1 MADETW
7 QDDLLSKRHMHN
19 RGPRALRGRG
29 KNNKSVAVD
38 GADGGEGTGFD
49 VRRMF
54 ATYSLKCPKATTEEA
69 PHAGNV
75 VLGARRGR
83 RGANGAA
90 QDEGFLEIYRMTPDG
105 NGLVGSFLMPVNV
118 APNGSLS
125 QVADKKKAKQDRK
138 QADVEFLEA
147 TVVLAGSRK
156 TMKKIVSELE
166 ETQAEQEFE
175 IDGHDKDDSKSS
187 VDDDRSDHESDSG
200 SVDEND
206 DEVSGSKSSPGEEG
220 EEDDDD
226 DDDEENATEDR
237 YQRPFEKNSFRS
249 PKFWVEWRSSSQ
261 DEPSIDGERTAPSSK
276 AEEVGSSNITGDNSG
291 ASKPVE
297 PDTARILSGTGY
309 LVFQGNDCRKFS
321 GTISCLALGWDNLP
335 VKGHRLAGA
344 GSRDVLA
351 PWPVAS

>member
-7 QDDLLSKRHMHN
+7 QDEVLSKRHMHN

-29 KNNKSVAVD
+29 KNNKNAAVD
-38 GADGGEGTGFD
+38 GADGAEGTGFD

-90 QDEGFLEIYRMTPDG
+90 QDEGFLEIYRLTPDG
-105 NGLVGSFLMPVNV
+105 NGLVGSFLLPVNV
-118 APNGSLS
+118 APTGSLS
-125 QVADKKKAKQDRK
+125 QVADKKKTKQDRK

-147 TVVLAGSRK
+147 TVVFAGSRK
-156 TMKKIVSELE
+156 AMKKIVSELE
-166 ETQAEQEFE
+166 GTKVQQEFE
-175 IDGHDKDDSKSS
+175 VDGHDKEDPKDSVEDAKS
-187 VDDDRSDHESDSG
+187 DIESESG
-200 SVDEND
+200 SDEEEG
-206 DEVSGSKSSPGEEG
+206 DEASGSQPSHGEAE
-220 EEDDDD
+220 
-226 DDDEENATEDR
+226 DDDEEHAVEDR

-249 PKFWVEWRSSSQ
+249 PKFWAEWRSSSQ
-261 DEPSIDGERTAPSSK
+261 DEPSVDGEQTTTYPK
-276 AEEVGSSNITGDNSG
+276 ADEGDRLKIADDNS
-291 ASKPVE
+291 APIEPAESDKP
-297 PDTARILSGTGY
+297 RILSGTGY

-321 GTISCLALGWDNLP
+321 GTISCPALGWDNLT